1 MKRVLN
7 ILILLLLVFS
17 FSYAQKVKFPIP
29 QFEFENMVWVLTKGN
44 DTYKVKFSKGG
55 LIEGYPK
62 SDLVRWDIKD
72 EMLILSGRNN
82 SLAVKFDQF
91 SLDNDGWT
99 FKGVSLVDGHSIAV
113 LKESS
118 GEVQS
123 FKKQETSS
131 VTQPFVKT
139 SQDIYYENQ
148 NITVEFY
155 NLSGSQSDW
164 ITIVPIN
171 DPDNTFKEW
180 YYTKGAKNGKMEFK
194 GLPAG
199 RYEVRAYL
207 NWPNGGYNVVSRYAF
222 TVVKAKTDYVIS
234 NQPFVKTAQP
244 VYGEYQRI
252 TVEFYNLLGSQTDW
266 ITIVPVSDPDNTYKE
281 WYYTK
286 GVRSGK
292 MEFNGL
298 PAGIYEVRAYLN
310 WPNGGYNVVSRYQF
324 TVVK

>member
-7 ILILLLLVFS
+7 ILMLVLLVFS
-17 FSYAQKVKFPIP
+17 LSYAQKMKFPIP
-29 QFEFENMVWVLTKGN
+29 QFDFENMVWVLTKGN

-72 EMLILSGRNN
+72 EMLILLGRNN

-99 FKGVSLVDGHSIAV
+99 FKGVSLVDGYSVAV

-123 FKKQETSS
+123 FKKQ
-131 VTQPFVKT
+131 
-139 SQDIYYENQ
+139 D
-148 NITVEFY
+148 
-155 NLSGSQSDW
+155 
-164 ITIVPIN
+164 
-171 DPDNTFKEW
+171 TF
-180 YYTKGAKNGKMEFK
+180 
-194 GLPAG
+194 P
-199 RYEVRAYL
+199 
-207 NWPNGGYNVVSRYAF
+207 VS
-222 TVVKAKTDYVIS
+222 
-234 NQPFVKTAQP
+234 QPFVKTAQP
-244 VYGEYQRI
+244 VYGEYQKI
-252 TVEFYNLLGSQTDW
+252 TVEFYNLSGSQSDW

-298 PAGIYEVRAYLN
+298 PAGRYEVRAYLN
-310 WPNGGYNVVSRYQF
+310 WPNGGFNVVSRYQF